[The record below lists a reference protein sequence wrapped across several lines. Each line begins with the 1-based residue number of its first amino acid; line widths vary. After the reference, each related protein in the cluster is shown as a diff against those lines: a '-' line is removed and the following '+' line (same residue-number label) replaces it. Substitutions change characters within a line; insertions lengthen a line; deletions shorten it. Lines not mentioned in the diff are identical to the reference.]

1 LPDGT
6 FSNPNFGKI
15 LECLAMED
23 VAVFR
28 LIYRSLVYFVA
39 IWNILRVFGIYFS
52 VFGMFCPEKSGNPD
66 FMPENP
72 FNDTYL
78 GGARVTKIVI

>member
-1 LPDGT
+1 MAHFQTQIL
-6 FSNPNFGKI
+6 GKFWSVWQWKM
-15 LECLAMED
+15 LL
-23 VAVFR
+23 
-28 LIYRSLVYFVA
+28 YFV
-39 IWNILRVFGIYFS
+39 YFS